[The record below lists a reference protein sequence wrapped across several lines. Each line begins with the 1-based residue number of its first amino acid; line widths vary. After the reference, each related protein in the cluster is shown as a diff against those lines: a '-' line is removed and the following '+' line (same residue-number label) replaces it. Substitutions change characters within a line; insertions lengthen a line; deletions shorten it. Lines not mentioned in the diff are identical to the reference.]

1 MHQNPG
7 FFLLLVLGIG
17 LPDPE
22 YGSFAAS
29 DQNLAWFCHAKNVQQ
44 SDFIVWF
51 VHGLDSMRRK
61 KYFSWP

>member
-1 MHQNPG
+1 M
-7 FFLLLVLGIG
+7 LGIG
-17 LPDPE
+17 LPEPE

-29 DQNLAWFCHAKNVQQ
+29 DQNLAWFCHANNVQQ

-61 KYFSWP
+61 KYFSWL